1 MTSVSCLSV
10 CMCVTAACVYGVC
23 CDRHRENMTET
34 AKVRANVCVRAP
46 VRVHLCGVTMP
57 VMQLTALI

>member
-1 MTSVSCLSV
+1 
-10 CMCVTAACVYGVC
+10 MCVTAACVYGVC